1 LAHLI
6 LAIRFLTVV
15 PVPGREASG
24 DGAFGRAA
32 WWFPPVGLAL
42 GALLVG
48 ADRACSLAL
57 PPLLAGVLLLALWKV
72 LTGGIHLDGL
82 ADALDG
88 LAGTDADDRVAIMR
102 DSRLGVFGAAGL
114 VLHLL
119 ISAGAIDAL
128 SSPGRAAV
136 LLIAP
141 GIGRLAPLLIAPLF
155 PAATPGQGAG
165 ASFQAGVSRWAAPAY
180 LACLWALAGWLLG
193 PWSALLL
200 SLSLGAVLLWA
211 VFFTSRLG
219 GLTGD
224 VLGSS
229 VEIAEL
235 ATLVAAAALMHLRL
249 IS

>member
-1 LAHLI
+1 MAHLI

-24 DGAFGRAA
+24 PGAFGRAA
-32 WWFPPVGLAL
+32 WWFPLVGLAL

-48 ADRACSLAL
+48 ADRACSFAF

-88 LAGTDADDRVAIMR
+88 LAGIDADDRLAIMR

-141 GIGRLAPLLIAPLF
+141 GIGRLAPLLIAPLCSRRDCRAGPRPRTS
-155 PAATPGQGAG
+155 PASGR
-165 ASFQAGVSRWAAPAY
+165 SR
-180 LACLWALAGWLLG
+180 
-193 PWSALLL
+193 
-200 SLSLGAVLLWA
+200 
-211 VFFTSRLG
+211 
-219 GLTGD
+219 D
-224 VLGSS
+224 GSS
-229 VEIAEL
+229 VRGA
-235 ATLVAAAALMHLRL
+235 R
-249 IS
+249 SC

>member
-1 LAHLI
+1 MAHLI

-24 DGAFGRAA
+24 PGAFGRAA

-48 ADRACSLAL
+48 ADRACSFAF

-82 ADALDG
+82 ADTLDG
-88 LAGTDADDRVAIMR
+88 LAGIDAADRLAIMR

-141 GIGRLAPLLIAPLF
+141 LF

-165 ASFQAGVSRWAAPAY
+165 ALFQAGLSRWAAPAY

-211 VFFTSRLG
+211 VFFASRLG

-249 IS
+249 IP

>member
-24 DGAFGRAA
+24 GEAFGRAA

-48 ADRACSLAL
+48 ADRACSFAF
-57 PPLLAGVLLLALWKV
+57 PPLLAGCLLLALWKI

-114 VLHLL
+114 ALHLL

-128 SSPGRAAV
+128 P
-136 LLIAP
+136 LIAP

-165 ASFQAGVSRWAAPAY
+165 ALFQAGLSRWAAPAY
-180 LACLWALAGWLLG
+180 LVCLWALAGWLLG

-211 VFFTSRLG
+211 VFLASRLG

-249 IS
+249 IP

>member
-48 ADRACSLAL
+48 ADRAFSFAF
-57 PPLLAGVLLLALWKV
+57 PPLLAGFLLLGLWKI

-114 VLHLL
+114 GLDLL

-165 ASFQAGVSRWAAPAY
+165 ALFQAGLPRWAAPAY

-200 SLSLGAVLLWA
+200 SLSLGTVLLWA
-211 VFFTSRLG
+211 VFFASRLG

-249 IS
+249 IP

>member
-1 LAHLI
+1 VAYLI
-6 LAIRFLTVV
+6 LAIRFLTIV
-15 PVPGREASG
+15 PVRGREASG
-24 DGAFGRAA
+24 DEAFGRAG
-32 WWFPPVGLAL
+32 WWFPPIGLGL

-48 ADRACSLAL
+48 ADRAFSYAF
-57 PPLLAGVLLLALWKV
+57 PPLLAGLLLLALWKI

-88 LAGTDADDRVAIMR
+88 LAGTDVDQRVAIMR
-102 DSRLGVFGAAGL
+102 DSRLGVFGAVGL

-119 ISAGAIDAL
+119 ISAAALVAL
-128 SSPGRAAV
+128 SGTGRTGV

-141 GIGRLAPLLIAPLF
+141 VIGRLAPLLIAPLF
-155 PAATPGQGAG
+155 PAATPGQGMG
-165 ASFQAGVSRWAAPAY
+165 ASFQAGLSRWAAPAH
-180 LACLWALAGWLLG
+180 LVWLWALAGCCLG

-211 VFFTSRLG
+211 VFLASRLG

-224 VLGSS
+224 AFGSS

-235 ATLVAAAALMHLRL
+235 ATLVAAAALMHLRV
-249 IS
+249 IP